1 VRSVPFGEI
10 QSDRWPSFFISR
22 LFSQTLLLSLTL
34 SLSTQE
40 CFSAGDKFPFLHLPC
55 VFDVWHPGALTADLG
70 KWVRESKMAAGGP
83 SGVILV
89 MSEDWVSK

>member
-1 VRSVPFGEI
+1 MAI
-10 QSDRWPSFFISR
+10 IFISR

-70 KWVRESKMAAGGP
+70 KWVRERNGCRRAQRGDFGD
-83 SGVILV
+83 
-89 MSEDWVSK
+89 E